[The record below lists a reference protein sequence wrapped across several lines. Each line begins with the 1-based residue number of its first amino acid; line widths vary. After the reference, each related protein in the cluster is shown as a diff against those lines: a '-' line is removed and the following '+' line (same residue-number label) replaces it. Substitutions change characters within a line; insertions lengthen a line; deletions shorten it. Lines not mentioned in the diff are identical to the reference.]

1 MGNQVKLMLPLL
13 GIAATGIQCTSP
25 KEKTTE
31 NKMNILYIMTDDHA
45 SSMIGCYG
53 SPYGE
58 TPNIDRLAN
67 EGVRFTNS
75 FVANSIS
82 GPSRACLLTGKHSH
96 TNGKIDNEHLFDGS
110 QQTIQQLMQQAGYE
124 TAMIGKW
131 HLESTPTCFDFWEI
145 LPGQGDYYNP
155 DFITPNGVVRNLGYV
170 TNIITDKCI
179 DWLENKRDEEKPFLL
194 FMHHKAPHRNW
205 MADTAM
211 LAMYEDRE
219 FELPSNFWDEY
230 QGRIAA
236 AEQEM
241 SIDKDMDLQYDLK
254 MYDPAIPTNKPNR
267 LIKDDTLG
275 TYGRMNADE
284 KAAWDRH
291 YKPIIADFIRKNPKG
306 KALVEWKYQRYLKDY
321 LKTAQS
327 VDESVG
333 QMLKYLEEKGLLENT
348 LIVYTSDQGFYMG
361 EHGWFDKR
369 FMYEESFKTPLVA
382 RLPEKMFKD
391 RGFVCDQL
399 VQNIDHGPTF
409 LNIAGAAVPSDIQG
423 ESYLSLLE
431 HNNPENWRKSLYY
444 HFHEFPA
451 EHSVKRHFGVR
462 TDRYKLIRFYNNVDA
477 YELYD
482 LKKDPK
488 EMNNLYGQEGYEQI
502 TFELKNELGRLQ
514 ELYNDPVRKEV
525 TL

>member
-1 MGNQVKLMLPLL
+1 MRNQVKLMLPLL

-155 DFITPNGVVRNLGYV
+155 DFITPNGVVRNPGYV

-179 DWLENKRDEEKPFLL
+179 DWLENMRDEEKPFLL

-254 MYDPAIPTNKPNR
+254 MFDP
-267 LIKDDTLG
+267 
-275 TYGRMNADE
+275 
-284 KAAWDRH
+284 
-291 YKPIIADFIRKNPKG
+291 
-306 KALVEWKYQRYLKDY
+306 
-321 LKTAQS
+321 
-327 VDESVG
+327 
-333 QMLKYLEEKGLLENT
+333 
-348 LIVYTSDQGFYMG
+348 
-361 EHGWFDKR
+361 
-369 FMYEESFKTPLVA
+369 
-382 RLPEKMFKD
+382 
-391 RGFVCDQL
+391 
-399 VQNIDHGPTF
+399 
-409 LNIAGAAVPSDIQG
+409 
-423 ESYLSLLE
+423 
-431 HNNPENWRKSLYY
+431 
-444 HFHEFPA
+444 
-451 EHSVKRHFGVR
+451 
-462 TDRYKLIRFYNNVDA
+462 
-477 YELYD
+477 
-482 LKKDPK
+482 
-488 EMNNLYGQEGYEQI
+488 
-502 TFELKNELGRLQ
+502 
-514 ELYNDPVRKEV
+514 
-525 TL
+525 